1 MMLQLGL
8 AEGKLLI
15 PQTPSNKSLEL
26 PQRGCSL
33 TNLLQFHR
41 RQLMYKCIDL
51 DQSTAAGIVSL
62 YRNSSSRDYWK
73 DCSS

>member
-1 MMLQLGL
+1 MLQLGL
-8 AEGKLLI
+8 AEGKLLT

-51 DQSTAAGIVSL
+51 DQSTAAGI
-62 YRNSSSRDYWK
+62 
-73 DCSS
+73 